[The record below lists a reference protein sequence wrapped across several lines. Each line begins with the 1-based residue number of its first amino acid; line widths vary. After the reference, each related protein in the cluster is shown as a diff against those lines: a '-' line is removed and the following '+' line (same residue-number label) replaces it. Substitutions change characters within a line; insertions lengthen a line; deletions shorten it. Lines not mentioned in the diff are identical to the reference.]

1 MIFEGAKVQ
10 FIPSINKWT
19 KEGQPETQAKTVTGR
34 IVKVNWQNRVFFVEY
49 KSGDT
54 IQTEAFQFFDI
65 GKSVKILGR

>member
-10 FIPSINKWT
+10 FTPSHHKWT
-19 KEGQPETQAKTVTGR
+19 KEGQQNCPVVTGR
-34 IVKVNWQNRVFFVEY
+34 ISKVNWRNRVFFCEY
-49 KSGDT
+49 KAGDS

>member
-19 KEGQPETQAKTVTGR
+19 KEGQPETPGKTVTGK
-34 IVKVNWQNRVFFVEY
+34 ITQVNWQNRVFFVEY
-49 KSGDT
+49 KLGDSK
-54 IQTEAFQFFDI
+54 QTEAFKFFDI

>member
-10 FIPSINKWT
+10 FIPAHHKWS
-19 KEGQPETQAKTVTGR
+19 KDGQSDAHVVTGR
-34 IVKVNWQNRVFFVEY
+34 ITQVNWQNRVFFAEY

>member
-10 FIPSINKWT
+10 FIPAHHKWS
-19 KEGQPETQAKTVTGR
+19 KEGQPDAKAVTGK
-34 IVKVNWQNRVFFVEY
+34 ISKVNWQNRVFFVEY

-54 IQTEAFQFFDI
+54 IQTEAFQFYDI